1 MQIESSRQVR
11 TGRTDERAQIVI
23 SWAPDGA
30 KKNSFDSV
38 RKPERLLSALGYDTN
53 NIREPSDRKTI
64 DTEKHSS
71 LEGG

>member
-1 MQIESSRQVR
+1 MKIKSSRQVWTEWTNAR
-11 TGRTDERAQIVI
+11 TQIVT